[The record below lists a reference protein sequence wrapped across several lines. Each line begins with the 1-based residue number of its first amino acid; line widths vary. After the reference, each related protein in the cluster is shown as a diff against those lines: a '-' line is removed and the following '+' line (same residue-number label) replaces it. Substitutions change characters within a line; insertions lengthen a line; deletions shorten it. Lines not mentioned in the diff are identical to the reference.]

1 MPEVGFEPTTLAGHG
16 PEPCAYTKF
25 RHSGLILNVMKN
37 QGSRSRRGSYFLPL
51 LIYHFSIVL
60 KWSAKFMPNPISTPL
75 IFLEII

>member
-1 MPEVGFEPTTLAGHG
+1 
-16 PEPCAYTKF
+16 
-25 RHSGLILNVMKN
+25 LNVMKN